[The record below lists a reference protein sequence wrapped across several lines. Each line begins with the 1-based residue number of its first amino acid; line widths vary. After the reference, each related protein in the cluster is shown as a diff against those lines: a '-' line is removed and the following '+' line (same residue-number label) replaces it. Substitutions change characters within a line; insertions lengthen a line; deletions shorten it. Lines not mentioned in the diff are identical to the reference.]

1 MHILFL
7 SKTSVHLKALEMHWL
22 FFKYVNYEKLQSIKV
37 TLNHGNDYLGFKKME
52 LIMERID
59 YSNSFYVEETVM
71 RPILHVSHTIR
82 EEGPIIWQRI
92 TKKEGTFNWRTSSYP
107 DFIRNYFLLKRTCLT
122 FLIIAIN
129 AINQAF
135 WEVMG

>member
-1 MHILFL
+1 M
-7 SKTSVHLKALEMHWL
+7 SKTSVHLKAFGNALII
-22 FFKYVNYEKLQSIKV
+22 FKYVNYEKLQSIKV

-82 EEGPIIWQRI
+82 EEGPII
-92 TKKEGTFNWRTSSYP
+92 
-107 DFIRNYFLLKRTCLT
+107 
-122 FLIIAIN
+122 
-129 AINQAF
+129 
-135 WEVMG
+135 